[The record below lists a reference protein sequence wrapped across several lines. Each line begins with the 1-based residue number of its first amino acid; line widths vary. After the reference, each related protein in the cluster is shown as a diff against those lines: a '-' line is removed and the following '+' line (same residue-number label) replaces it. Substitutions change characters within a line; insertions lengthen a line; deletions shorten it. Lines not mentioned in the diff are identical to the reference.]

1 VGFEL
6 PVKNAGVGPNAPKI
20 NFEPVL
26 EIAASDL
33 LKRNKMVGANGFE
46 QLTALPRTRCSSDF
60 RVL

>member
-26 EIAASDL
+26 EMAASD
-33 LKRNKMVGANGFE
+33 
-46 QLTALPRTRCSSDF
+46 
-60 RVL
+60 